1 MWYRATVVPLTQMA
15 IGHTTSKGK
24 TPGQRCN
31 RPARTLHVSQ
41 QMIISFQIAD
51 GLTFCRYRASAGT
64 VEDGKFVVTDAPGE
78 RTGPFGKW
86 HVYGSEL
93 RTACGKLP
101 PDSIDTG
108 VETTIEAPPGPA
120 ICLQCLTRD

>member
-1 MWYRATVVPLTQMA
+1 
-15 IGHTTSKGK
+15 
-24 TPGQRCN
+24 
-31 RPARTLHVSQ
+31 
-41 QMIISFQIAD
+41 MIVSFQIAD
-51 GLTFCRYRASAGT
+51 GLTFCRYRARAGT
-64 VEDGKFVVTDAPGE
+64 VEDGRFVVTDGPGE

-93 RTACGKLP
+93 RTACGKPL

-120 ICLQCLTRD
+120 ICLQCLSKVLVG